1 MFTTILVE
9 KVLSD
14 NGIKRKLT
22 PSIISG
28 ADLDSRKCREG
39 FMFFAFKGDN
49 TDGHDYIPALL
60 EKGVW
65 CVGSQKMDSH
75 ERYIQVPDVLGFLT
89 DIAKERRKLFKGRV
103 IALTGSSGKT
113 STREMIVSMLKLMAK
128 TVHATTGNLNNHL
141 GLPLVI
147 LNTPLNSDYLVL
159 EMGMNH
165 GGEIEH
171 LVKIADPDYT
181 LITNIGTAHI
191 GNFDSQD
198 GLADAKLEIF
208 EFSKGICVAN
218 SGDRYIKKWVEK
230 NRETRKVVE
239 YNIKNARSLTALFPE
254 IPEYMLENIYSASK
268 VMESVEGTY
277 PDLKKSLEN
286 CELPKLRGEIK
297 VFGKRKFIVDCYN
310 ANPESM
316 KRSIE
321 SFYKKYENEKDV
333 KRYLILG
340 SMFELGDF
348 SKKMHRELVN
358 YLKTLNLL
366 ERVFLIGCE
375 FEKTRLEFLNEK
387 KVLFL
392 GDISEISTYLP
403 EDGIFLLKGSR
414 GNRLERIFDVFEH
427 GG

>member
-14 NGIKRKLT
+14 RGIKRNLI
-22 PSIISG
+22 PEIISG

-39 FMFFAFKGDN
+39 FMFFAFKGDYA
-49 TDGHDYIPALL
+49 DGHDYIPALL

-65 CVGSQKMDSH
+65 CVGSKEMDPH
-75 ERYIQVPDVLGFLT
+75 ERYIQVPDVISFLS
-89 DIAKERRKLFKGRV
+89 DLAKERRKLFKGRV

-141 GLPLVI
+141 GMPLVI
-147 LNTPLNSDYLVL
+147 LNTPLNIDYLVL

-165 GGEIEH
+165 SGEIEH
-171 LVKIADPDYT
+171 LVKVADPDHT

-191 GNFDSQD
+191 GNFDSQES
-198 GLADAKLEIF
+198 LAKAKLEIF

-218 SGDRYIKKWVEK
+218 TGDRYIRQWVEK
-230 NRETRKVVE
+230 NRKNREVLE
-239 YNIKNARSLTALFPE
+239 YNIENAKRLAEKFSE
-254 IPEYMLENIYSASK
+254 IPDYMLDNLYSSSK
-268 VMESVEGTY
+268 VIESAEGIH
-277 PDLKKSLEN
+277 PDLTKSLEN
-286 CELPKLRGEIK
+286 CELPKLRGETKI
-297 VFGKRKFIVDCYN
+297 FGKRKFIVDCYN

-321 SFYKKYENEKDV
+321 SFYKKYGNDKDV
-333 KRYLILG
+333 KIYLILG
-340 SMFELGDF
+340 SMFELGEF

-392 GDISEISTYLP
+392 GDVSEISTYLP
-403 EDGIFLLKGSR
+403 EEGVFLLKGSR
-414 GNRLERIFDVFEH
+414 GNRLERIFEIFEH